1 MRDTIAKY
9 MQDINKI
16 VTYAYPDT
24 LEILRVVK
32 TGGKLFE
39 VIAESNYQIV
49 ACASSPADLQQLYQ
63 THPVHH

>member
-1 MRDTIAKY
+1 MRNTIAKY
-9 MQDINKI
+9 IQDINKI

-32 TGGKLFE
+32 SGGKLFE

-49 ACASSPADLQQLYQ
+49 ALVVSPADIQQLHQ
-63 THPVHH
+63 THSVHH

>member
-9 MQDINKI
+9 VQDINKI

-49 ACASSPADLQQLYQ
+49 ACVSSSSDI
-63 THPVHH
+63 